1 MAPLRVLLRAGKAEE
16 LGRLLQA
23 RLAGAGHQVVRE
35 GRAAVVA
42 DVAFAWQNSL
52 LHDGR
57 RWNGFGH
64 FAPRHAQELIEVA
77 RSAGAEHVVLA
88 GFALAEAGP
97 FQDPDLRPALE
108 VEAALR
114 SSDLPLTVLR
124 LGWLYGPRM
133 QSLRE
138 YRTAFR
144 LFRPYYGG
152 PRTPQSWLHE
162 EDAAAAILA
171 AVEQGTRGGPFGVA
185 DERPASNREVL
196 DHFAWHVA
204 HRPPISFPRLGLRL
218 SPVREQQALVLER
231 SSVVNVAAFRKATG
245 WRPRYRTYVEGMAA
259 IAEAW
264 RSRR

>member
-1 MAPLRVLLRAGKAEE
+1 MLLH
-16 LGRLLQA
+16 A
-23 RLAGAGHQVVRE
+23 RLAGAGHKVVKE
-35 GRAAVVA
+35 GRAGVVV

-52 LHDGR
+52 LHDGW
-57 RWNGFGH
+57 RWKGFGH
-64 FAPRHAQELIEVA
+64 FAPRHAQDLIQVA
-77 RSAGAEHVVLA
+77 RSAGAEHVVVA

-97 FQDPDLRPALE
+97 FEDPDLRPALE

-133 QSLRE
+133 RNLRE

-144 LFRPYYGG
+144 LMRPYYGG

-162 EDAAAAILA
+162 EDAAGAFVT
-171 AVEQGTRGGPFGVA
+171 AVEQSTPGGPYGVA

-204 HRPPISFPRLGLRL
+204 HRVPISFPRLGLRF
-218 SPVREQQALVLER
+218 SPVREQQALILER
-231 SSVVNVAAFRKATG
+231 TSVVNVARFRKTTA

-259 IAEAW
+259 VAAAW